1 MGDYK
6 YMVEIRQMVS
16 AGLRLILSYTKC
28 LLFIRCLCL
37 EKSRLHYQKL

>member
-16 AGLRLILSYTKC
+16 AGPRLILPGRKC
-28 LLFIRCLCL
+28 LLFTRCLCL
-37 EKSRLHYQKL
+37 EKSRLHYQRL

>member
-16 AGLRLILSYTKC
+16 AGFGLILQCTM
-28 LLFIRCLCL
+28 FII
-37 EKSRLHYQKL
+37 H